1 MATLNNKQVIA
12 ANIKKQME
20 RVRISRGELCLR
32 LGVEYSTLTDWL
44 DAKAYPKKNQI
55 DELANV
61 FGVSKS
67 DLVEP
72 QSEKSSQ
79 NSPQRK
85 EKDPPVSSFAKRL
98 KAAMDAKGFRAVDLC
113 EAAGI
118 GKSSIS
124 QYLSGDFAPRQENAA
139 KIAKA
144 INVPL
149 SYLLGIEDEKTTFV
163 ATFKEEIDEHRR
175 VSKEIAE
182 IETELDKLIK
192 TAITQLRKVDKG
204 RFASLAALSVLGI
217 ERESKLESLYEQKAW
232 LEKQIK

>member
-149 SYLLGIEDEKTTFV
+149 SYLLGIEEETISVT
-163 ATFKEEIDEHRR
+163 TFKEEIEEHKR
-175 VSKEIAE
+175 VSEEIAE
-182 IETELDKLIK
+182 IEDELDKLIK
-192 TAITQLRKVDKG
+192 TAINQLRKVDKG
-204 RFASLAALSVLGI
+204 RFSSLAALSVLGI
-217 ERESKLESLYEQKAW
+217 ERESKLEALYEQKEW